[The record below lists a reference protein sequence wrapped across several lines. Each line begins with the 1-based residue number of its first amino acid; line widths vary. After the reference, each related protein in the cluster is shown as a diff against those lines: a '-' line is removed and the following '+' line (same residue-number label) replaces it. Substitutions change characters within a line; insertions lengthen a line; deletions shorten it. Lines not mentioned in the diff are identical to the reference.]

1 MKRLRLPS
9 AEELQT
15 ALSGLVEWYAQ
26 SNIQDIE
33 EYVVKLRAQN
43 SGIGPDDLARR
54 IVRRKALKCGLV
66 GAATG
71 VPGVLALPATIPAD
85 LIATWRIQIV
95 MVVAVARVYGHTAT
109 STDLKTDIL
118 LVMAGDAATEALKRV
133 GIEVGK
139 SVTKKFIDRV
149 VTREVMKKI
158 WAIVSRKIITKAGEK
173 SLVSFTKMVPLV
185 GAPIGFL
192 FNWPAARV
200 VGGQAV
206 KYYSGGG

>member
-1 MKRLRLPS
+1 MKRLWLPS

-15 ALSGLVEWYAQ
+15 ALVDLVEWYAD

-43 SGIGPDDLARR
+43 PGIGPDDLARK
-54 IVRRKALKCGLV
+54 IVRRKAVKCGLV

-71 VPGVLALPATIPAD
+71 VPGALALPATIPAD

-118 LVMAGDAATEALKRV
+118 LVMAGDAATKALKRV

-139 SVTKKFIDRV
+139 SVTKEVIDRV

-158 WAIVSRKIITKAGEK
+158 WAVVSRKIITKAGEK

-192 FNWPAARV
+192 FNWPTARV
-200 VGGQAV
+200 VGRQAV
-206 KYYSGGG
+206 KYYAGGG